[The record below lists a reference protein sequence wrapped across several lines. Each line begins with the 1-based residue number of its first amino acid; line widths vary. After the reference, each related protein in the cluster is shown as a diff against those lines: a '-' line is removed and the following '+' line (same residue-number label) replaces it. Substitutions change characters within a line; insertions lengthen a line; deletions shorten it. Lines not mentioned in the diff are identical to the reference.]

1 MGCFRKLILRCARPQ
16 RGRGVYSRC
25 HLFFAYNM
33 PYAVVDGNV
42 YRVLSRYLG
51 IDTPIDSTEGKKLF
65 ALWRMNCWIER
76 TPHYTIRLLWTSER
90 SNVLLKLPTACFVHW
105 LTVVRRWQGDSGG
118 ASGQAAQNKTTNR
131 YFNYIYVRM
140 GVHTFINKRTG
151 NDIWRNLFE
160 LPLIE
165 TPVAVSEEEF
175 WHCPSS
181 RHCLPPRNFR

>member
-1 MGCFRKLILRCARPQ
+1 
-16 RGRGVYSRC
+16 
-25 HLFFAYNM
+25 
-33 PYAVVDGNV
+33 
-42 YRVLSRYLG
+42 
-51 IDTPIDSTEGKKLF
+51 
-65 ALWRMNCWIER
+65 MNCWIER

-105 LTVVRRWQGDSGG
+105 LTVVRRWQR
-118 ASGQAAQNKTTNR
+118 GQWRSFRSSSNKIKTTNR

-175 WHCPSS
+175 FGTARIQGIVCPQGTSGS
-181 RHCLPPRNFR
+181 PFGLPGRETRAFPPGDLCQFLYS